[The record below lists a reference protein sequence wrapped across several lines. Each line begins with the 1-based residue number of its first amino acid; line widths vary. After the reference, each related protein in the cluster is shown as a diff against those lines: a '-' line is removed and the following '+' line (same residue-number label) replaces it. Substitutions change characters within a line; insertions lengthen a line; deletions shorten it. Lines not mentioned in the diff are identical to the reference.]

1 MLAVLQLCTMY
12 SRWNQ
17 RGSKRETF
25 ETCFMFNL
33 DKHYGA
39 KATRETTNFVKTSLK
54 KWIHAVWK
62 YIPLILCHSVY
73 QMLVNFSGV
82 DF

>member
-17 RGSKRETF
+17 RESKRQTF

-33 DKHYGA
+33 DKHGA
-39 KATRETTNFVKTSLK
+39 KETRATTNFEKTSLK

-62 YIPLILCHSVY
+62 HIALTLCHSIY

-82 DF
+82 DS